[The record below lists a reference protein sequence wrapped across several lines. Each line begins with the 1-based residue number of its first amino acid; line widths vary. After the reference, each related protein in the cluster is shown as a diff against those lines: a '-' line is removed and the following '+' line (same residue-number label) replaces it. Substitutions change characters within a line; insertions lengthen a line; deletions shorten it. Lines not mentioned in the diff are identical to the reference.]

1 MPEVAQMIETSNAD
15 VDVDALMARLR
26 ERVSAL
32 RARNEPDV
40 SVTAITLRTAVFVN
54 SLEAL
59 VNLADQRAQVRTHW
73 PSHFHGP
80 IFGLPALQKIALR
93 GLALIF
99 KDQRNVNQALIGA
112 FRESIGLNRHL
123 IEQIG
128 LLRDELEVVKRAL
141 RER

>member
-1 MPEVAQMIETSNAD
+1 MIETSNTD

-32 RARNEPDV
+32 RERAEPDV
-40 SVTAITLRTAVFVN
+40 PPTALSLRTGVFIN

-73 PSHFHGP
+73 PSHLHGP
-80 IFGLPALQKIALR
+80 IFGLPRVRSLALR
-93 GLALIF
+93 SLAFIF
-99 KDQRNVNQALIGA
+99 KDQRNVNNALIGA
-112 FRESIGLNRHL
+112 FRESISLNRHL
-123 IEQIG
+123 TEQIG